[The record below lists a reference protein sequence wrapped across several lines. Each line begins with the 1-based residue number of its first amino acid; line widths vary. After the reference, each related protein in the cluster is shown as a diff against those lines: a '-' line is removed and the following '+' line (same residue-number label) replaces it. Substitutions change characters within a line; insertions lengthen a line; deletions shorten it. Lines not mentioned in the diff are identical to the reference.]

1 VKTLRRYLR
10 TEIIQATGFVL
21 FGLLALFSF
30 FELINQLDD
39 VGRAGY
45 QLRQVFIYVLLGLP
59 TRTYELMPIGALIG
73 TIYALSKLAS
83 NSEFTIMR
91 VSGMSTRRLAYA
103 VLSVGVVLVVITYV
117 LGEFIAPPAE
127 RLGRQSKLV
136 ATGSTLAQ
144 QFRSG
149 IWVRDLLK
157 GPDGQ
162 VERLRFINV
171 ARVQPDISIEG
182 WRVFEFDREF
192 RLRSISRAAEGRYVD
207 GGPGQHGWKLKNIV
221 ETRLPVVDP
230 TDMAPSPLRT
240 EIVREPERLW
250 VSDLKPEIFGVLLV
264 QPERMAALDLVQYIA
279 HLAENHEQTDRYEI
293 ALWNKV
299 FYPVA
304 VLVMMVLALPFAYLH
319 VRAGSVS
326 FKIFAGVMIG
336 VLFYALN
343 KLFAHLGLLN
353 TWPPVVIAALPSL
366 VVLSVALGA
375 LYWIERR

>member
-1 VKTLRRYLR
+1 MKTLRRYLR
-10 TEIIQATGFVL
+10 VEIIQATGFVL
-21 FGLLALFSF
+21 FALLALFSF

-45 QLRQVFIYVLLGLP
+45 QLREVFIYVLLSLP
-59 TRTYELMPIGALIG
+59 TRTYELMPIAALIG

-103 VLSVGVVLVVITYV
+103 VLSVGVVLVLITYA
-117 LGEFIAPPAE
+117 LGEFVAPPAE
-127 RLGRQSKLV
+127 RLARQSKLV

-149 IWVRDLLK
+149 VWVRDALK

-162 VERLRFINV
+162 IQRLRFINV
-171 ARVQPDISIEG
+171 ARVQPDISVEG
-182 WRVFEFDREF
+182 WRVFEFDKEF
-192 RLRSISRAAEGRYVD
+192 RLRSISRAAEGRFID
-207 GGPGQHGWKLKNIV
+207 QPGNRGWQLKNVV

-230 TDMAPSPLRT
+230 TDMSPSPLRT
-240 EIVREPERLW
+240 EIVREPERRWISELR
-250 VSDLKPEIFGVLLV
+250 PEIFGVLLV
-264 QPERMAALDLVQYIA
+264 QPERMAALDLAQYIE

-299 FYPVA
+299 FYPLA
-304 VLVMMVLALPFAYLH
+304 VVVMMVLALPFAYLH

-326 FKIFAGVMIG
+326 LKIFTGVMIG
-336 VLFYALN
+336 VLFYMLN

-366 VVLSVALGA
+366 VVLSVALTA